1 MSESVE
7 PERVVENIEETT
19 AGELLGTRVA
29 MGSMLFDCGYELPD
43 GSEARGMA
51 CNLALPNDIS
61 IWVGMG
67 STFVVDGIT
76 WRVTA
81 IEKERGELG
90 SVTLTAESS
99 APQRSLDAIP
109 SPSQSE

>member
-1 MSESVE
+1 MSEPVE
-7 PERVVENIEETT
+7 PEHVVENIEETT
-19 AGELLGTRVA
+19 AGDLMGARVA
-29 MGSMLFDCGYELPD
+29 MGSMLFDCSYELPD

-51 CNLALPNDIS
+51 CNLALPNDTS

-67 STFVVDGIT
+67 STFVVGDIT

-90 SVTLTAESS
+90 SVTLTTA
-99 APQRSLDAIP
+99 
-109 SPSQSE
+109 